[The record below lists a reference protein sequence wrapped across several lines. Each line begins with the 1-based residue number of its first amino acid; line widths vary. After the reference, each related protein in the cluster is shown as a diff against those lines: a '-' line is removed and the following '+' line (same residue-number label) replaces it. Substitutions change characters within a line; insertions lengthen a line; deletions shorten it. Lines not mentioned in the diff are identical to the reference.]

1 MPMSGYQGPCSRARV
16 RPSSEVSQRETWQ
29 TASMANSA
37 RDVRDEGCSMF
48 VINKSGIVG
57 KPEALVPIS
66 THSSRIG
73 NGCERVRQVCLCQI
87 SREFELRGCE
97 ANSRPQGL
105 KASRTEGSA
114 VPLAFGPWEL
124 PKPLLYAKIRRS
136 DPNSGF
142 DRTKAP
148 AAKSVRVHRYQSSGL
163 RAGSQE

>member
-1 MPMSGYQGPCSRARV
+1 
-16 RPSSEVSQRETWQ
+16 
-29 TASMANSA
+29 MANSA

-66 THSSRIG
+66 THSSRR
-73 NGCERVRQVCLCQI
+73 NGCERVRHAYARF
-87 SREFELRGCE
+87 RENLSCADVRP
-97 ANSRPQGL
+97 RPQGL

-124 PKPLLYAKIRRS
+124 KPLLAKIRS